1 LQLKFLGHL
10 VQLREQNLK
19 KMQDGDLRL
28 GNVTTVNIN
37 MVKLGMFGEDG
48 KSWQTN
54 IIPPEAKAAIDI
66 RIDPSVDL
74 PTFQRQLLEWAA
86 DSGVKVSYLSGAP
99 LSNPMTSIAQ
109 ESHYWAA
116 FSHVLTDLKIKF
128 ETAIFPA
135 ATDSRFF
142 RFKGVPAIG
151 FSPMANTP
159 VLLHDHDEFLNE
171 QVRSEG

>member
-1 LQLKFLGHL
+1 MSALRDENL
-10 VQLREQNLK
+10 V
-19 KMQDGDLRL
+19 KMQSGNLRL

-37 MVKLGMFGEDG
+37 MVKLGMFGDDG

-54 IIPPEAKAAIDI
+54 IIPPEAKAAVDI

-74 PTFQRQLLEWAA
+74 PAFQRRLMGWAEQ
-86 DSGVKVSYLSGAP
+86 SGVKISYLSGAP
-99 LSNPMTSIAQ
+99 LSNPMTSIAD
-109 ESHYWAA
+109 SSPCWAA
-116 FSHVLTDLKIKF
+116 FSHVLTDLKVKF

-142 RFKGVPAIG
+142 RYKGIPALG

-159 VLLHDHDEFLNE
+159 ILLHDHDEFLNE
-171 QVRSEG
+171 TVR